1 MEYSGRTLRLYADR
15 LGARN
20 QTRCA
25 LFLLKERPTQ
35 KRRRGKDEN

>member
-1 MEYSGRTLRLYADR
+1 MEYSGRSFRLYADR

-20 QTRCA
+20 QPRCA
-25 LFLLKERPTQ
+25 LFLSKERLKL